1 MRTKPPRKP
10 KEFLKSM
17 MRSLSLVCVL
27 ASGMGVAAVAQAA
40 APATPALSD
49 PAPSAPVAITG
60 ATKIAVI
67 QFQCAVTATNEFQR
81 DVADLRKK
89 YEPQESKLQTQNQE
103 IETLKKQLQDAGPN
117 VSDLDR
123 QNRMRIIDD
132 KTKSLQRSAQD
143 LQASEQQDGQET
155 FQQVGQ
161 KVFDVMVTY
170 AQGQGFGL
178 VLDASQQNSGVL
190 WPSPQSDITKVVVNA
205 YNTKSGI
212 PAPVNVPSAPA
223 PRATP
228 SGHQSPASAP
238 VGSAETLR
246 GGLSIA

>member
-1 MRTKPPRKP
+1 MK
-10 KEFLKSM
+10 
-17 MRSLSLVCVL
+17 RSLSLVCVL
-27 ASGMGVAAVAQAA
+27 ASGMAVAAAAQAA
-40 APATPALSD
+40 PALAD

-67 QFQCAVTATNEFQR
+67 QFQGAVTATNEFQR

-89 YEPQESKLQTQNQE
+89 YEPQEAKLQTQNQE

-123 QNRMRIIDD
+123 QNRMRVIDD
-132 KTKSLQRSAQD
+132 KTKALQRAAQD

-161 KVFDVMVTY
+161 KVFDVMQTY
-170 AQGQGFGL
+170 SQQQGFNL

-190 WPSPQSDITKVVVNA
+190 WLTPGTDITKVVVDA
-205 YNTKSGI
+205 YNAKSGI
-212 PAPVNVPSAPA
+212 PAPANVPSAPA
-223 PRATP
+223 PRVTP
-228 SGHQSPASAP
+228 SAP
-238 VGSAETLR
+238 HSTAPP
-246 GGLSIA
+246 SH

>member
-1 MRTKPPRKP
+1 MK
-10 KEFLKSM
+10 
-17 MRSLSLVCVL
+17 RSLSLVCVL

-67 QFQCAVTATNEFQR
+67 QYQDAVTATNEFQR
-81 DVADLRKK
+81 ELADHRKK
-89 YEPQESKLQTQNQE
+89 YEPQESKHQTQNQE

-123 QNRMRIIDD
+123 QNRMRVIDD

-190 WPSPQSDITKVVVNA
+190 WPSPQSDITKVVIDA

-223 PRATP
+223 PRSTPGATKTP
-228 SGHQSPASAP
+228 QPHP
-238 VGSAETLR
+238 
-246 GGLSIA
+246 

>member
-1 MRTKPPRKP
+1 MN
-10 KEFLKSM
+10 S
-17 MRSLSLVCVL
+17 
-27 ASGMGVAAVAQAA
+27 
-40 APATPALSD
+40 
-49 PAPSAPVAITG
+49 SAMS
-60 ATKIAVI
+60 
-67 QFQCAVTATNEFQR
+67 
-81 DVADLRKK
+81 ADLRKK

-155 FQQVGQ
+155 FQKVGQ

-190 WPSPQSDITKVVVNA
+190 WPSPQSDITKVVVDA
-205 YNTKSGI
+205 YNTKFRNSGARQRSI
-212 PAPVNVPSAPA
+212 RSRSARDARRHQNPA
-223 PRATP
+223 
-228 SGHQSPASAP
+228 ASP
-238 VGSAETLR
+238 VGSAETLQAAF
-246 GGLSIA
+246 LMV

>member
-1 MRTKPPRKP
+1 
-10 KEFLKSM
+10 
-17 MRSLSLVCVL
+17 
-27 ASGMGVAAVAQAA
+27 VAQAA
-40 APATPALSD
+40 PAKADPTPA
-49 PAPSAPVAITG
+49 APVAITG

-67 QFQCAVTATNEFQR
+67 NFQGLVQDTNEFQR

-123 QNRMRIIDD
+123 QNRMRVIDD
-132 KTKSLQRSAQD
+132 KTKSLQRQAQD

-161 KVFDVMVTY
+161 KVFDVMVSY
-170 AQGQGFGL
+170 AQSQGFGL

-190 WPSPQSDITKVVVNA
+190 WPSPQSDITKVVVQA

-212 PAPVNVPSAPA
+212 PAPVSVPSAPA
-223 PRATP
+223 PRSTP
-228 SGHQSPASAP
+228 GPARTPQPHQ
-238 VGSAETLR
+238 
-246 GGLSIA
+246 